1 MPSDLDSAANSLS
14 EQTKKLQIAL
24 YYTFG
29 DEDKAKKMVNGSYLD
44 LYAVKGKFS
53 SSSVYG
59 AFIVFLN
66 PSLFRVINSYSMIS
80 RSFEISDIKTTQDWR
95 NFEKQLVE
103 ISKKNGFD
111 EAMTSKMKDSMGKA
125 LTIQEI
131 TKFAK
136 LIEQDDGIAVNH
148 NFQKFISDVTGF
160 QNIELSVDYE
170 KISSLVMELNSVT
183 GIKIAAAVEPE
194 KVKVQDEEVVVEKLD
209 DPLEG
214 KEVKLVLSG
223 ALILSPIRG
232 KDISELIIGDRI
244 MISIIDKSPKVV
256 DLLKAFNAYGE
267 DGSTKPIVGRI
278 VSIKH
283 PEDYKI
289 FAIVA
294 KGIYIKI
301 VEEESHIKVAMD
313 PAYYN
318 TQSSDEEA
326 DNKKNKLT
334 MMVLAGIFFVLIVI
348 IVIFVVKF

>member
-1 MPSDLDSAANSLS
+1 MPSDLESAANSLS

-24 YYTFG
+24 HYTFG
-29 DEDKAKKMVNGSYLD
+29 DDDKAKKMVNGSYLD
-44 LYAVKGKFS
+44 LYVIKGKFS

-66 PSLFRVINSYSMIS
+66 TAMIRVVSSFSMIS
-80 RSFEISDIKTTQDWR
+80 RSFEISDVKTNQDWR
-95 NFEKQLVE
+95 TFEKQMVE
-103 ISKKNGFD
+103 ISQKTGYD
-111 EAMTSKMKDSMGKA
+111 EGMTSKMMDSMGKA

-148 NFQKFISDVTGF
+148 NFQKFIQDVTGF
-160 QNIELSVDYE
+160 QNVELSVDYE
-170 KISSLVMELNSVT
+170 KTSSIVMELNSLTSTKISAIAEV
-183 GIKIAAAVEPE
+183 IKEKAPE
-194 KVKVQDEEVVVEKLD
+194 LEVKVEKLD

-214 KEVKLVLSG
+214 KEVKLVLNG

-232 KDISELIIGDRI
+232 KDISELVIGDRI

-256 DLLKAFNAYGE
+256 DLLKAFNAYKE
-267 DGSTKPIVGRI
+267 DGTAKPISGRI
-278 VSIKH
+278 VSYKH
-283 PEDYKI
+283 GDDYKI

-301 VEEESHIKVAMD
+301 VEEENHIKVGMD

-318 TQSSDEEA
+318 TQSSTEEA
-326 DNKKNKLT
+326 DSQKNRMT
-334 MMVLAGIFFVLIVI
+334 MFILAGVFFVLIAI
-348 IVIFVVKF
+348 IVVFVFSL